1 MTVLLTVKG
10 IGKLG
15 ERFQKR
21 LMVLD
26 TVPENAEELLA
37 SVARAFAA
45 LYQKKREQG
54 QDPLADDSPLVH
66 LAESLL
72 GVNAPDGMTDE
83 QAEDAAKKA
92 FTRGWFR
99 LTVDGRNLTSLSQN
113 LTVHENS
120 EVLLSRRMLFGLF
133 G

>member
-21 LMVLD
+21 PMVLD
-26 TVPENAEELLA
+26 TDPITAEELLA

-54 QDPLADDSPLVH
+54 QDPLAGDSPLVH
-66 LAESLL
+66 LAENLL
-72 GVNAPDGMTDE
+72 GVDAPDGMTDE
-83 QAEDAAKKA
+83 QAEAAARKA

-99 LTVDGRNLTSLSQN
+99 LTVDGKPITSLMQ
-113 LTVHENS
+113 TVAVSERS
-120 EVLLSRRMLFGLF
+120 EVVFSRRTLFGLF